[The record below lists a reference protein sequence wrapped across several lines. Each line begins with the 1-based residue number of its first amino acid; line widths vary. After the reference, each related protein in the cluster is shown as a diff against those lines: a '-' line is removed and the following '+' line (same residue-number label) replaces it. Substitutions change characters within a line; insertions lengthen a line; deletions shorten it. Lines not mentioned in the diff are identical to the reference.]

1 MGWLVDIYYALASIL
16 NVLLLYDRYK
26 AHYRS
31 MRPHAD
37 GRCRHCGAILA
48 DVEVHKDKTN

>member
-31 MRPHAD
+31 MRPHDA
-37 GRCRHCGAILA
+37 GRCRHCGAVLA